1 MLQALFLTE
10 LIEINSAIHYFKN
23 STNNRKVNAVMKFTR
38 NQNYWYNR
46 TSTYANRNLR
56 VVRKFVTLERIKP
69 QNAL

>member
-10 LIEINSAIHYFKN
+10 LIEINSAIHFFKN

-46 TSTYANRNLR
+46 TSTYANSDL
-56 VVRKFVTLERIKP
+56 
-69 QNAL
+69 